1 MSKNN
6 ERLKS
11 SALPERQLVSF
22 DWAIKKL
29 LRSKANF
36 KILEGFLSVLLKEDV
51 FILEIL
57 ESEANQEEEND
68 KYNRVDLLVKNKNE
82 EIIIIEVQY
91 DYEYDFMLRMLYG
104 TSKIITERMQKK
116 KPYSEVKK
124 VISINIVYFDL
135 GQGSDYVYKGTTN
148 FIGMHKNDTLELS
161 NVQKKRLKKDK
172 IFKLY
177 PEYYLLKIN
186 NFNDLAKDS
195 LDEWIYFLKN
205 EKIEK
210 EFKAKGLEEAK
221 ETLDIMKLSE
231 EDRISYK
238 HHFERSI
245 YAASMA
251 ESVKIEKEEKAWK
264 SGEKAGIEKG
274 IEKGEI
280 MKAIEIAKNLL
291 DVLDD
296 ETISKK
302 TNLSIKEIEDLRIQ
316 N

>member
-1 MSKNN
+1 MKMTENI
-6 ERLKS
+6 ERK
-11 SALPERQLVSF
+11 LVSF

-57 ESEANQEEEND
+57 ESEGNQEEEND

-91 DYEYDFMLRMLYG
+91 DYEYEYDFMLRMLYG

-148 FIGMHKNDTLELS
+148 FVGIHQNDTLQLTAI
-161 NVQKKRLKKDK
+161 QKEKLKKEK
-172 IFKLY
+172 IYQLY

-186 NFNDLAKDS
+186 NFNDLAKNS

-210 EFKAKGLEEAK
+210 TFKAKGLKEAK
-221 ETLDIMKLSE
+221 KTLDIMKLSE

-264 SGEKAGIEKG
+264 NGEEAGIEKG
-274 IEKGEI
+274 EV

-302 TNLSIKEIEDLRIQ
+302 TNLSIKEIENLRKL

>member
-1 MSKNN
+1 MKMTENI
-6 ERLKS
+6 ERK
-11 SALPERQLVSF
+11 LVSF

-57 ESEANQEEEND
+57 ESESNQEEEND

-104 TSKIITERMQKK
+104 TSKIITERMKKK

-135 GQGSDYVYKGTTN
+135 GQGDDYVYKGTTN
-148 FIGMHKNDTLELS
+148 FIGMHKNDTLELT

-264 SGEKAGIEKG
+264 AGEEVG
-274 IEKGEI
+274 IEKGEV

-302 TNLSIKEIEDLRIQ
+302 TNLSIKKIENLRKK
-316 N
+316 NS